1 MGGMAGSETKLWG
14 VSFVMQAMS
23 QSVLTEGVHGG

>member
-1 MGGMAGSETKLWG
+1 MGGTAGSETQLWG

-23 QSVLTEGVHGG
+23 QSVLNEGVYGG